1 MAEEGEI
8 YAKGETVMSMQRFM
22 IEIRVDVKYLEVE
35 CSGNTPAMF
44 ADEIRKLAREFFKE
58 EIQ

>member
-1 MAEEGEI
+1 MDSFQRIELQI
-8 YAKGETVMSMQRFM
+8 NNQSMKRYL
-22 IEIRVDVKYLEVE
+22 IEVRVDIKYLEVE

>member
-1 MAEEGEI
+1 
-8 YAKGETVMSMQRFM
+8 MSMQRFM
-22 IEIRVDVKYLEVE
+22 IEVRVDVKYLEVE